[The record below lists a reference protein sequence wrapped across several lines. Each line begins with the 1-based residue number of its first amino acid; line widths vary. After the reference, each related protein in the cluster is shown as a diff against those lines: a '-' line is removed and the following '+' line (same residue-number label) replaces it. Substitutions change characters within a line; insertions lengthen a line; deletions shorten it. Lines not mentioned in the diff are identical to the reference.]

1 MGNMGRIAENGD
13 VYAFYIEELGKYGT
27 CQVLDVWGG
36 SLCYI
41 LLDYLGEEVPSEN
54 DLKEIKPFY
63 KECYINRHRMVKQ
76 VIDKLSVPGNY
87 IYIGK
92 IPLVVTNCRDG
103 SYFNDVWHQGIDYI
117 FEERWNA
124 AGNEAQRNYKKYINS
139 GEFVRIK
146 EELVKKNKDCLD
158 NDLYKLL
165 DDNGSLCGFPCIISA
180 DIHGYS
186 QKLVNLIKTSPLLHS
201 LKLIKQQLFFS
212 YLFTSSSLLPT
223 MIKLYKNN

>member
-103 SYFNDVWHQGIDYI
+103 SYFNDVWQQGTDYI
-117 FEERWNA
+117 FEERWKA

-146 EELVKKNKDCLD
+146 K
-158 NDLYKLL
+158 
-165 DDNGSLCGFPCIISA
+165 
-180 DIHGYS
+180 
-186 QKLVNLIKTSPLLHS
+186 
-201 LKLIKQQLFFS
+201 
-212 YLFTSSSLLPT
+212 
-223 MIKLYKNN
+223 

>member
-1 MGNMGRIAENGD
+1 M
-13 VYAFYIEELGKYGT
+13 
-27 CQVLDVWGG
+27 DVWGG

-103 SYFNDVWHQGIDYI
+103 SYFNGSRELIIYLKSVGRLLAMKHKEII
-117 FEERWNA
+117 KSILTV
-124 AGNEAQRNYKKYINS
+124 GN
-139 GEFVRIK
+139 
-146 EELVKKNKDCLD
+146 L
-158 NDLYKLL
+158 
-165 DDNGSLCGFPCIISA
+165 
-180 DIHGYS
+180 
-186 QKLVNLIKTSPLLHS
+186 
-201 LKLIKQQLFFS
+201 
-212 YLFTSSSLLPT
+212 
-223 MIKLYKNN
+223 